1 MSGSNYSAT
10 SYTNTIGSIS
20 LLRNVGL
27 KEVTV
32 DNNIINNINNNIN
45 NIVNNIVNNNTLSID
60 SNSNSIN
67 LNGSYNY
74 KNTDPYFTQTQP

>member
-1 MSGSNYSAT
+1 MSGSYNYSAT
-10 SYTNTIGSIS
+10 SYADTIGSIS

-32 DNNIINNINNNIN
+32 DNNI
-45 NIVNNIVNNNTLSID
+45 VNNINNNTLSID